1 MDSFTQMTLGAA
13 VGEAVLGKKAGNRA
27 MLWGAIAGTIPDLD
41 VLSNYVADDLTA
53 LAFHRGFTH
62 SILFA
67 ILAPFLYAWLVD
79 RFYKSGLYQQKLY
92 KSTMTGIWLLVY
104 VFLCYSFHNILSST
118 GETLGFVY
126 FRNCTIIG
134 IIFAAL
140 LGWGFFRSKP
150 LQEKISRKE
159 WAWLFFW
166 ATITHPL
173 LDSCTSYG
181 TQLFQP
187 FWDYRV
193 ALNNVSVVDP
203 IYTVPFLICLIIAG
217 FLTRTG
223 KYRRIF
229 NYLGIGLS
237 CAYLLFTFYNKYRVN
252 QVFEASLA
260 SKNID
265 YQRYMTAPSIFN
277 NILWQGVAEGDTAYY
292 HGLYSFLDEKQEV
305 LQFTTIPKNH
315 HLIAGYQDERAI
327 KVLKWFSNNYYNI
340 IVRKDGRLQLND
352 IRFGSTNDSFD
363 SENDYVFRFILEEKD
378 GELVA
383 DQTREGSAP
392 SGRGFSEFFK
402 RVAGIDKDGNLKSE

>member
-41 VLSNYVADDLTA
+41 VLSNYFTDDLTA
-53 LAFHRGFTH
+53 LAFHRGLTH
-62 SILFA
+62 SFLFA
-67 ILAPFLYAWLVD
+67 VAAPFLYAWLVD

-92 KSTMTGIWLLVY
+92 KGSMTAIWLLVY
-104 VFLCYSFHNILSST
+104 VFLCYSFYNILSST
-118 GETLGFVY
+118 GETLGFAY

-140 LGWGFFRSKP
+140 LIWGFFRTKP
-150 LQEKISRKE
+150 LQEKISKKE
-159 WAWLFFW
+159 WYWLFFW

-193 ALNNVSVVDP
+193 AFNNISVVDP
-203 IYTVPFLICLIIAG
+203 IYTVPFLLCVIVAG

-223 KYRRIF
+223 KNRRIF

-237 CAYLLFTFYNKYRVN
+237 SVYLLSTFHNKYKIN

-260 SKNID
+260 KQEIV
-265 YQRYMTAPSIFN
+265 YKRYMTTPSIFN

-292 HGLYSFLDEKQEV
+292 HGLYSFLDEKEEV
-305 LQFTTIPKNH
+305 LKFSVIPKNH
-315 HLIAGYQDERAI
+315 HLVDPYQEQRAME
-327 KVLKWFSNNYYNI
+327 VLRWFSNDYYNV
-340 IVRKDGRLQLND
+340 IVREDGRLQLND
-352 IRFGSTNDSFD
+352 IRFGSTGDSFEG
-363 SENDYVFRFILEEKD
+363 ENDYVFRFILEEKD
-378 GELVA
+378 GELEA
-383 DQTREGSAP
+383 NQTREGSAP
-392 SGRGFSEFFK
+392 SGRAFSEFFR
-402 RVAGIDKDGNLKSE
+402 RVAGVDKNGNLKDE